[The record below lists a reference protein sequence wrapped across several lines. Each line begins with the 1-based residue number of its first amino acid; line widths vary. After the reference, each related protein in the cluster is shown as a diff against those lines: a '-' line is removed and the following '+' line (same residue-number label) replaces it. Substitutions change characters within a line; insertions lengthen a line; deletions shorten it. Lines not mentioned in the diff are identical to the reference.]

1 MVDIDKWLVETNIQF
16 DNIKKGEL
24 SIFFQKLYQNY
35 FKMGNA
41 YTEKSL
47 HVVYQKYSIIRL
59 EFSRDGMQVFS
70 EKPNNG
76 ENNNRDL
83 MIQKIINGFEIPEN
97 IKCLPL
103 TSESLNSILEFI
115 LKARKQL
122 LGDKKYLEKL
132 ISTDEVKNQLELINY
147 NEIGMDTES
156 IANVKIRKGQA
167 LFRNSLMTVE
177 PKCKICGL
185 KYREL
190 LIASHI
196 KPWKDCNDF
205 ERLDPNNGF
214 LLCPNHDKLFDRAY
228 ITFDENGMIIISKR
242 INKEQLKLLNIDKN
256 IKINISNESKKYLKY
271 HRNIFESKDKGY

>member
-1 MVDIDKWLVETNIQF
+1 
-16 DNIKKGEL
+16 
-24 SIFFQKLYQNY
+24 
-35 FKMGNA
+35 MGNA